1 MQLTALVANDDTRAF
16 MNIHRCH
23 IRVVSRTNNERL
35 KPKWPAATLIL
46 RLLYMKE
53 TSQVLVLS
61 GLLSDET
68 AKTIISAVTLNGSVE
83 QCYK

>member
-1 MQLTALVANDDTRAF
+1 MTTRAF

-23 IRVVSRTNNERL
+23 VRVVSQTNNVRL

-46 RLLYMKE
+46 RLLYVKE
-53 TSQVLVLS
+53 TSQLLVLS

-68 AKTIISAVTLNGSVE
+68 ANTIISAVTLNGSVE
-83 QCYK
+83 PCYK

>member
-1 MQLTALVANDDTRAF
+1 M
-16 MNIHRCH
+16 
-23 IRVVSRTNNERL
+23 RL

-46 RLLYMKE
+46 RLLYVKE